1 MGPYLKTKNFKY
13 VNANNVILKKIVIY
27 FAKSDRNIILYIYR
41 NQGKI
46 GGPH

>member
-1 MGPYLKTKNFKY
+1 MGPYLKIKNFKY

-27 FAKSDRNIILYIYR
+27 FAKSDRNIILHIYR